1 MHGFS
6 VDVGD
11 QIPSLQS
18 CLASWT
24 SFFYIPN
31 NMMHCVDVTVPDVHP
46 DGSDGEAVVLPQTM
60 DHNGLVWAGGSARRI
75 PAGRGIP

>member
-1 MHGFS
+1 MHRFS
-6 VDVGD
+6 IDVRD

-31 NMMHCVDVTVPDVHP
+31 DMMHCVNVAVSHVHP
-46 DGSDGEAVVLPQTM
+46 DGSDGETIVLPQTV
-60 DHNGLVWAGGSARRI
+60 DHNGLVWT
-75 PAGRGIP
+75 GRSS